1 MMDGDAQELEEN
13 AGDKL
18 ESNLQQFAEQSESF
32 KQTQEEFK
40 EYMKALQSDINER
53 AKVYG
58 FIEFFDA
65 SLRDKMAKEIV
76 DANDNVALL
85 DDVAVLWQA
94 SILFMHLLRIF
105 RLLLLLRIVWKN
117 I

>member
-53 AKVYG
+53 EK
-58 FIEFFDA
+58 FMD
-65 SLRDKMAKEIV
+65 SLNSLMPAFAIK
-76 DANDNVALL
+76 
-85 DDVAVLWQA
+85 WQ
-94 SILFMHLLRIF
+94 RN
-105 RLLLLLRIVWKN
+105 RGC
-117 I
+117 

>member
-53 AKVYG
+53 AK
-58 FIEFFDA
+58 FMD
-65 SLRDKMAKEIV
+65 SLNSLMPVFAINGKGNRGC
-76 DANDNVALL
+76 
-85 DDVAVLWQA
+85 
-94 SILFMHLLRIF
+94 
-105 RLLLLLRIVWKN
+105 
-117 I
+117 

>member
-1 MMDGDAQELEEN
+1 MDGDAQELEEN

-53 AKVYG
+53 EK
-58 FIEFFDA
+58 FMD
-65 SLRDKMAKEIV
+65 SLNSLMPAFAIK
-76 DANDNVALL
+76 
-85 DDVAVLWQA
+85 WQRK
-94 SILFMHLLRIF
+94 SWMLMIM
-105 RLLLLLRIVWKN
+105 
-117 I
+117 

>member
-1 MMDGDAQELEEN
+1 MEMLRSWRRMQEISW
-13 AGDKL
+13 KVIC
-18 ESNLQQFAEQSESF
+18 SNLPEQSESF

-65 SLRDKMAKEIV
+65 EPSR
-76 DANDNVALL
+76 
-85 DDVAVLWQA
+85 
-94 SILFMHLLRIF
+94 
-105 RLLLLLRIVWKN
+105 
-117 I
+117 